1 MSRPTTDF
9 ESIDSNVIKKKRNMS
24 KQIFERPTI
33 TKLSP
38 GVPSKHGVG
47 SAIAPIPYIDG
58 VKVDDL
64 INRFGSPL
72 YIFSERTIR
81 KEMDDIKRAFSVRYP
96 KFQMAWSYKTN
107 YLDSICR
114 IFHQEGSW
122 AEVVSGF
129 EYDKAI
135 RNGVKGE
142 HIIFNGPGKSPEELE
157 KAARNGSLIHID
169 HFDELF
175 MLSDTCQRKNMDA
188 HVAIR
193 VNMDAGI
200 YPKWDRF
207 GFNYENGDAWDAI
220 NRIMLNPRLK
230 LMGLHTHIGTYI
242 MTTEAYRIAA
252 TKLSDLAYNI
262 AQKFD
267 HYISYIDM
275 GGGFASKNTLRGAYL
290 SGEDTTPSFDEYA
303 EAITSAIINSRI
315 KSDKFPTLILETG
328 RALIDSAGSIAG
340 TVLANKRLSDGRRA
354 TIVDV
359 GLNLLFTTLWYDH
372 KIHPVDSHS
381 GLVEETTIYGPLC
394 MNIDVIRPSLMFPPL
409 KPGDRFII
417 TRTGAYNNT
426 QWLQFITTRPN
437 VVLID
442 SNREAHI
449 IRKAETLDS
458 VSGNEIVP
466 DHLSQIM

>member
-1 MSRPTTDF
+1 
-9 ESIDSNVIKKKRNMS
+9 MS
-24 KQIFERPTI
+24 KLLFERPTI
-33 TKLSP
+33 TRLTP

-47 SAIAPIPYIDG
+47 TAIAPMPFIDG

-64 INRFGSPL
+64 MDKYGSPL
-72 YIFSERTIR
+72 YVFSERTIR
-81 KEMDDIKRAFSVRYP
+81 KSMEDIKRAFSLRYL
-96 KFQMAWSYKTN
+96 KVQMAWSYKTN
-107 YLDSICR
+107 YLDAICR

-142 HIIFNGPGKSPEELE
+142 NIIFNGPGKSSEDLE
-157 KAARNGSLIHID
+157 KAARNGSFIHID
-169 HFDELF
+169 NMDELF
-175 MLSDTCQRKNMDA
+175 MIADVCQRKNIEA
-188 HVAIR
+188 RVAIR
-193 VNMDAGI
+193 VNMDVAI

-207 GFNYENGDAWDAI
+207 GFNYENGEAWDAI
-220 NRIMLNPRLK
+220 NRIMINPKLK
-230 LMGLHTHIGTYI
+230 LMGLHTHIGTY
-242 MTTEAYRIAA
+242 MMSAEPYRIAA
-252 TKLSDLAYNI
+252 SKLAELAFNI

-303 EAITSAIINSRI
+303 EAITSAILNSQI
-315 KSDKFPTLILETG
+315 KPDKLPTLILETG
-328 RALIDSAGSIAG
+328 RALIDNAGHIAGS
-340 TVLANKRLSDGRRA
+340 VHANKKLSDGRRA

-359 GLNLLFTTLWYDH
+359 GVNLLFTAFWYDH
-372 KIHPVDSHS
+372 KIHPVSNHS
-381 GLVEETTIYGPLC
+381 GVVEETTIYGPLC
-394 MNIDVIRPSLMFPPL
+394 MNIDVLRPSLMFPSL
-409 KPGDRFII
+409 KRGDRFVI

-442 SNREAHI
+442 QNREVHL
-449 IRKAETLDS
+449 IRKAETLEN
-458 VSGNEIVP
+458 VSANELIP
-466 DHLSQIM
+466 EYLGGKQ

>member
-1 MSRPTTDF
+1 
-9 ESIDSNVIKKKRNMS
+9 MS

-33 TKLSP
+33 TRLTP
-38 GVPSKHGVG
+38 GVPSKFGVG
-47 SAIAPIPYIDG
+47 TVIAPMPLIDG

-64 INRFGSPL
+64 LDKFGSPL
-72 YIFSERTIR
+72 YVFSERTIR
-81 KEMDDIKRAFSVRYP
+81 KGMEDIKRAFSLRYQ
-96 KFQMAWSYKTN
+96 KVQMAWSYKTN

-129 EYDKAI
+129 EYDKAV

-142 HIIFNGPGKSPEELE
+142 NIIFNGPSKSAEDLE
-157 KAARNGSLIHID
+157 KAARNGSFIHID
-169 HFDELF
+169 HIDELF
-175 MLSDTCQRKNMDA
+175 MLSDVCQRKNIEA
-188 HVAIR
+188 RVAIR
-193 VNMDAGI
+193 VNMDIGI

-207 GFNYENGDAWDAI
+207 GLNYENGEAWDVI
-220 NRIMLNPRLK
+220 NRIMINPKLK

-242 MTTEAYRIAA
+242 MSADAYRVAA
-252 TKLSDLAYNI
+252 SKLADLACEI

-303 EAITSAIINSRI
+303 EAITSALINSQI
-315 KSDKFPTLILETG
+315 KPDKLPTLILETG
-328 RALIDSAGSIAG
+328 RALIDNAGSIAG
-340 TVLANKRLSDGRRA
+340 SVLANKRLSDGRRA

-359 GLNLLFTTLWYDH
+359 GINLLFTAFWYDH
-372 KIHPVDSHS
+372 KIHPVSNRS
-381 GLVEETTIYGPLC
+381 GLVEEITIYGPLC
-394 MNIDVIRPSLMFPPL
+394 MNIDVLRPSLMFPAL
-409 KPGDRFII
+409 KRGDRFVI

-442 SNREAHI
+442 QNREVHL
-449 IRKAETLDS
+449 IRRAETLQD
-458 VSGNEIVP
+458 VAANEVIP
-466 DHLSQIM
+466 EYLE

>member
-1 MSRPTTDF
+1 
-9 ESIDSNVIKKKRNMS
+9 MS
-24 KQIFERPTI
+24 KLVFERPAI
-33 TKLSP
+33 TRLTP

-47 SAIAPIPYIDG
+47 TVIAPMPLIEGI
-58 VKVDDL
+58 KVDDL
-64 INRFGSPL
+64 IDKYGSPL
-72 YIFSERTIR
+72 YIFSEHSIR
-81 KEMDDIKRAFSVRYP
+81 KSMEEIRRAFSIRYH
-96 KFQMAWSYKTN
+96 KVQMAWSYKTN

-129 EYDKAI
+129 EYDKAL

-142 HIIFNGPGKSPEELE
+142 NIIFNGPGKSISDLE
-157 KAARNGSLIHID
+157 KAVRNGSFIHID
-169 HFDELF
+169 HIDELF
-175 MLSDTCQRKNMDA
+175 NLSEICQKHNLEAR
-188 HVAIR
+188 VGLR
-193 VNMDAGI
+193 VNMDIGI

-207 GFNYENGDAWDAI
+207 GLNYENGEAWDLI

-242 MTTEAYRIAA
+242 ISVDAYRIAA
-252 TKLSDLAYNI
+252 AKLADLAFNI
-262 AQKFD
+262 SQKYD
-267 HYISYIDM
+267 HYLSYIDM

-303 EAITSAIINSRI
+303 EAITSALINSKI
-315 KSDKFPTLILETG
+315 KPDKLPALILETG
-328 RALIDSAGSIAG
+328 RALIDNAGYIAGSVI
-340 TVLANKRLSDGRRA
+340 ANKRLSDGHRA

-359 GLNLLFTTLWYDH
+359 GVNLLFTAFWYDH
-372 KIHPVDSHS
+372 KIHPVNKHS

-394 MNIDVIRPSLMFPPL
+394 MNIDVLRPSLMFPAL
-409 KPGDRFII
+409 KCGDRFVI

-442 SNREAHI
+442 VNREIHL
-449 IRKAETLDS
+449 IRRTETLED
-458 VSGNEIVP
+458 VAANELVP
-466 DHLSQIM
+466 AYLA

>member
-1 MSRPTTDF
+1 
-9 ESIDSNVIKKKRNMS
+9 MS
-24 KQIFERPTI
+24 KLIFERPTI

-47 SAIAPIPYIDG
+47 TVIAPMPYIDG

-64 INRFGSPL
+64 IDRFGSPL
-72 YIFSERTIR
+72 YVYSERTIR
-81 KEMDDIKRAFSVRYP
+81 KSVEDVRRAFSVRYP

-114 IFHQEGSW
+114 VFHQEGSW

-142 HIIFNGPGKSPEELE
+142 HIIFNGPGKSADDLE
-157 KAARNGSLIHID
+157 KAARNGSFIHID

-175 MLSDTCQRKNMDA
+175 LLSDVCQRKNLEA
-188 HVAIR
+188 RVAVR
-193 VNMDAGI
+193 VNMDVGI

-207 GFNYENGDAWDAI
+207 GLNYENGEAWDAL

-242 MTTEAYRIAA
+242 MNADAYRIAA
-252 TKLSDLAYNI
+252 TKLADLAYDV

-303 EAITSAIINSRI
+303 EAITSAIIASRI
-315 KSDKFPTLILETG
+315 KPDKLPTLILETG
-328 RALIDSAGSIAG
+328 RALIDNAGSIAG

-354 TIVDV
+354 TIFDV
-359 GLNLLFTTLWYDH
+359 GVNLLFTSFWYDH
-372 KIHPVDSHS
+372 KIHPVNSHS

-394 MNIDVIRPSLMFPPL
+394 MNIDVIRPSLMFPAL
-409 KPGDRFII
+409 KRGDRFVIS
-417 TRTGAYNNT
+417 RTGAYNNT

-437 VVLID
+437 VVLVD
-442 SNREAHI
+442 LNREVHL
-449 IRKAETLDS
+449 IRSAESLENVTE
-458 VSGNEIVP
+458 NERIP
-466 DHLSQIM
+466 EYLSKF

>member
-1 MSRPTTDF
+1 
-9 ESIDSNVIKKKRNMS
+9 MS
-24 KQIFERPTI
+24 KQLFERPTI
-33 TKLSP
+33 TRLTP
-38 GVPSKHGVG
+38 GVPSKHGAGTV
-47 SAIAPIPYIDG
+47 IAPMPLIDG

-64 INRFGSPL
+64 IEQYGSPV
-72 YIFSERTIR
+72 YVFSERTIR
-81 KEMDDIKRAFSVRYP
+81 KGMEDIKRAFSLRYQ
-96 KFQMAWSYKTN
+96 KVQMAWSYKTN

-114 IFHQEGSW
+114 IFHKEGSW

-142 HIIFNGPGKSPEELE
+142 NILFNGPAKSALDLE
-157 KAARNGSLIHID
+157 KAARNGSFIHID

-175 MLSDTCQRKNMDA
+175 MLSDICMSKNIEA
-188 HVAIR
+188 RVAIR
-193 VNMDAGI
+193 VNMDIGI

-207 GFNYENGDAWDAI
+207 GLNYENGEAWDAI
-220 NRIMLNPRLK
+220 NRIMNNPKLK

-242 MTTEAYRIAA
+242 MSIDAYRIAA
-252 TKLSDLAYNI
+252 SKLAELACSI

-290 SGEDTTPSFDEYA
+290 SGEDTTPSFEEYA
-303 EAITSAIINSRI
+303 EAITSAIINSQI
-315 KSDKFPTLILETG
+315 KPDKLPTLILETG
-328 RALIDSAGSIAG
+328 RALIDNAGSIAG
-340 TVLANKRLSDGRRA
+340 SVLANKRLSDGRRA

-359 GLNLLFTTLWYDH
+359 GVNLLFTAFWYDH
-372 KIHPVDSHS
+372 KIHPVSNHS

-394 MNIDVIRPSLMFPPL
+394 MNIDVLRPSLMFPSL
-409 KPGDRFII
+409 KRGDRFVI

-442 SNREAHI
+442 QNREVHL
-449 IRKAETLDS
+449 IRKAETLED
-458 VSGNEIVP
+458 VAANELIP
-466 DHLSQIM
+466 EYLG